1 MESNKNN
8 ETLFALI
15 VGGLIALTIS
25 LFALGGLP
33 GQVPAAYS
41 AATTRSH

>member
-15 VGGLIALTIS
+15 VGGLITLTIS
-25 LFALGGLP
+25 LVALGGLP
-33 GQVPAAYS
+33 G
-41 AATTRSH
+41 

>member
-1 MESNKNN
+1 MGNDNNN

-15 VGGLIALTIS
+15 VGGLITLTIS

-33 GQVPAAYS
+33 G
-41 AATTRSH
+41 